1 MYKVYCHIE
10 TNNVEQV
17 YDLKVNPSLAEML
30 KEDLFGNTMYCI
42 ETEEPVSFDQRYNK
56 ETNTFEINPNYI
68 EPNTEIMPTKIDT
81 VEEKLKEKD
90 EEILQLKM
98 AIAEMSKEKDKEILK
113 LKLVLAELIE
123 GGI

>member
-1 MYKVYCHIE
+1 MYKVYCHVE

-17 YDLKVNPSLAEML
+17 YDLKADPALSEML
-30 KEDLFGNTMYCI
+30 KDDLFGNMYCI
-42 ETEEPVSFDQRYNK
+42 ETEEPVSFNQRYNK
-56 ETNTFEINPNYI
+56 ETQTFEINPNYV
-68 EPNTEIMPTKIDT
+68 EPNTEIMPTRIDT

-90 EEILQLKM
+90 EEILQLKKV
-98 AIAEMSKEKDKEILK
+98 IDEMSKEKDKEILK